1 MAQEAQL
8 DKRKSSLL
16 AAIQNDVVAN
26 GSSSQRAA
34 IQSGKE
40 GAISPQQRGNLA
52 RDVYVQRLSR
62 EGIVLHR
69 VVAKRYRTPSGIE
82 VGIAYASEL
91 KDKPDA
97 WFLGLADEHFDA
109 VVLLCETESGQTLDF
124 VLPPKFVAEIWSPA
138 LLSRNNKQVKFHVF
152 KRGSTYELQLRGG
165 RMMPINQYVE
175 GRSCLK

>member
-1 MAQEAQL
+1 
-8 DKRKSSLL
+8 
-16 AAIQNDVVAN
+16 
-26 GSSSQRAA
+26 
-34 IQSGKE
+34 
-40 GAISPQQRGNLA
+40 
-52 RDVYVQRLSR
+52 
-62 EGIVLHR
+62 

-91 KDKPDA
+91 KGKPDA
-97 WFLGLADEHFDA
+97 WFLGLADERFDA

-165 RMMPINQYVE
+165 KMMPISQYLKDR
-175 GRSCLK
+175 GCLG